1 MNQWYRKTVTK
12 AVVLVIAVICGGI
25 LITSLLSAFT
35 MAGTSDPAQ
44 IRETATQPY
53 EESENFTRIVQNM
66 MTEVLQQNSLENM
79 FETDGTYNPDKLVD
93 IMRYVKDQ
101 SISGFNESGI
111 AYTLEELESW
121 SEDYTAGEGD
131 MYDSNNVIVCEKT
144 DGNYYYYYLSEF
156 LTLLGNGQIRMVFLE
171 EEQNQE
177 DFLRDLEEGLLT
189 SSGYYDFRI
198 YDSGGNMLYTDCWNF
213 GQSLKEKFAPEGAE
227 NLLQVVNATPQLN
240 GKLSIIYDNLATILS
255 TICYDI
261 QAYQSGW
268 TYLEE
273 GNTNFT
279 YIYVNEDTRKV
290 DTNKSGYEN
299 YADVEKNISE
309 MISGDSVKYM
319 IVYPQLRDFKTNMNI
334 SPSNEWD
341 AVRSYNSGRRYNSI
355 FAVAVD
361 TTYPIQDQFYEGN
374 QVYEENVPLL
384 RWSLFMSQTAGVF
397 FLIECVWL
405 ALTAGRRENDGELHL
420 TTFDHWKT
428 EIAAAVVA
436 GAAVLGTMAF
446 LIIAGAFGM
455 DSISYDMA
463 SETVYLTEYSTTDM
477 IMFNSSLNLVDI
489 TAVFIYGSFLTG
501 CFFAG
506 YISLIRRIK
515 AKTLWENSL
524 LRMIGNICSEV
535 FQHRS
540 VTGKTAV
547 IMSALLIFQWMVL
560 LTRNTMMAGILLILD
575 AVVLY
580 AVLNNA
586 IAKNRLKK
594 GIEEIASGNMSYQIP
609 LHGLRGSNRAL
620 GEMINDIGSG
630 LNKAVDEAMRNER
643 LKTDLITNVSHDIKT
658 PLTSIINYVNILKM
672 SDIKDPKIQGYLDI
686 LEAKAQRLKTLTEDV
701 VEASKVSSGNI
712 SLELMDVNLTEMIQQ
727 TEGEFAEKFTGRSL
741 TMVVNLPEDP
751 AVIHVDGRRM
761 WRVLENIFGNAAKYA
776 MPGTRVYADLSM
788 TEKTVN
794 FSLKNVSEQQ
804 LNISADEL
812 TERFIRGDISR
823 STEGSGL
830 GLSIA
835 KSLTIMQ
842 GGTFD
847 LYLDGDLFRVN
858 ISFPRVCRK
867 GCDAAE
873 AGSDIDREEPGRDA
887 DREEPGE
894 EAV

>member
-12 AVVLVIAVICGGI
+12 AVVLVTAVICGGT
-25 LITSLLSAFT
+25 LITSLFSAFT
-35 MAGTSDPAQ
+35 LAGTADPAQ
-44 IRETATQPY
+44 IRKTAAEPY
-53 EESENFTRIVQNM
+53 EESEDFNSAVQNM
-66 MTEVLQQNSLENM
+66 MSEVLQQNRLENM
-79 FETDGTYNPDKLVD
+79 FETDGTYNPDKTVD
-93 IMRYVKDQ
+93 VMRYAKDGT
-101 SISGFNESGI
+101 ISGFNETGI
-111 AYTLEELESW
+111 AYTLEELENW

-156 LTLLGNGQIRMVFLE
+156 LTLLGNGQLRMEFLE
-171 EEQNQE
+171 EEQSQDE
-177 DFLRDLEEGLLT
+177 FLRDLEEGLLT

-198 YDSGGNMLYTDCWNF
+198 YDSEGSMLYTDCWNF

-227 NLLQVVNATPQLN
+227 NLLQVVNANSQLN
-240 GKLSIIYDNLATILS
+240 GKLSIIYDNIAAILS

-261 QAYQSGW
+261 ENYQSGW

-273 GNTNFT
+273 GNTNLT
-279 YIYVNEDTRKV
+279 YIYVNEDTKKV
-290 DTNKSGYEN
+290 HTNKSGYEN
-299 YADVEKNISE
+299 YADVKDNIEE

-334 SPSNEWD
+334 SPSGEWD
-341 AVRSYNSGRRYNSI
+341 AVRNYDSGRRYNSI

-361 TTYPIQDQFYEGN
+361 TTYPIRDQFYEGHEI
-374 QVYEENVPLL
+374 YGENVPVL
-384 RWSLFMSQTAGVF
+384 RWSLFMSQIAGI
-397 FLIECVWL
+397 FLVIGCVWL
-405 ALTAGRRENDGELHL
+405 ALTAGRRENDEELHL
-420 TTFDHWKT
+420 TGFDHWKT
-428 EIAAAVVA
+428 EIAAATVGA
-436 GAAVLGTMAF
+436 AAVLGTMAF
-446 LIIAGAFGM
+446 LMAAGVFDMGSM
-455 DSISYDMA
+455 TYDVTGESM
-463 SETVYLTEYSTTDM
+463 EYMTEYAVSSM
-477 IMFNSSLNLVDI
+477 HSSSMFKASLSLFDI
-489 TAVFIYGSFLTG
+489 TMVFIYGIFLTG

-515 AKTLWENSL
+515 ARSLWKNSL
-524 LRMIGNICSEV
+524 IRQTGRFCEEV

-547 IMSALLIFQWMVL
+547 VMAVLLLFQWFVL
-560 LTRNTMMAGILLILD
+560 LTRNVMLAGILLILD

-580 AVLNNA
+580 IVLSNA

-609 LHGLRGSNRAL
+609 LHGLRGSNRVL

-686 LEAKAQRLKTLTEDV
+686 LEAKSQRLKTLTEDV

-727 TEGEFAEKFTGRSL
+727 TEGEFAEKFTGRNL

-788 TEKTVN
+788 DEENVN

-842 GGTFD
+842 GGGFD

-858 ISFPRVCRK
+858 ISFPRVHRK
-867 GCDAAE
+867 GRN
-873 AGSDIDREEPGRDA
+873 S
-887 DREEPGE
+887 GE
-894 EAV
+894 EQGDGEET